1 MNFINKILISALAVI
16 ITAYFLSGVTLG
28 NNQFFQSDSI
38 ELNKFVTALLVAIVL
53 AFLNT
58 ILKPIITI
66 LSFPITI
73 LTFGLFLLVIN
84 TVIVLLASKLVEGFV
99 ISGFWTAFWF
109 SVLLS
114 IVNSIL
120 EWFGK
125 DKEKDE
131 NK

>member
-1 MNFINKILISALAVI
+1 MNFINKILISTLAVI

-28 NNQFFQSDSI
+28 NNQFLQSDSI

-58 ILKPIITI
+58 IIKPIITI

-73 LTFGLFLLVIN
+73 ITFGLFLLVIN
-84 TVIVLLASKLVEGFV
+84 TAIVLLASKLVEGFV
-99 ISGFWTAFWF
+99 INGFWTAFWF

-120 EWFGK
+120 EWLGK
-125 DKEKDE
+125 DKEKDD

>member
-1 MNFINKILISALAVI
+1 MNFINKILISTLAVI

-58 ILKPIITI
+58 IIKPIITI

-73 LTFGLFLLVIN
+73 ITFGLFLLVIN
-84 TVIVLLASKLVEGFV
+84 TAIVLLASKLVEGFV
-99 ISGFWTAFWF
+99 INGFWTAFWF

-120 EWFGK
+120 EWLGK
-125 DKEKDE
+125 DKEKDD

>member
-1 MNFINKILISALAVI
+1 MNFINKILISTLAVI

-58 ILKPIITI
+58 IIKPIITI

-73 LTFGLFLLVIN
+73 ITFGLFLLVIN

-99 ISGFWTAFWF
+99 INGFWTAFWF

-114 IVNSIL
+114 IVNSII
-120 EWFGK
+120 EWIGK
-125 DKEKDE
+125 DKKKDD
-131 NK
+131 N

>member
-1 MNFINKILISALAVI
+1 MNFINKILISTLAVI

-58 ILKPIITI
+58 IIKPIITI

-73 LTFGLFLLVIN
+73 ITFGLFLLVIN
-84 TVIVLLASKLVEGFV
+84 TAIVLLASKLVEGFV
-99 ISGFWTAFWF
+99 INGFWTAFWF

-120 EWFGK
+120 EWLGK
-125 DKEKDE
+125 DKENDD